1 MNNLNLLL
9 NLPIAHRG
17 LHNDLIPE
25 NTIHAIDS
33 AFNNNFNCEID
44 VRLTKDKKVILFH
57 DDSLL
62 RLCGIDR
69 FVNDLTYEEIKNYEI
84 SKSSETIPLLTDV
97 LKIIPNNKILLI
109 ELKNMNLP
117 GTLEELVLEEIRNYH
132 DRVCLQSFS
141 PFTTTWFKRKTR
153 NIPVGFITSDFQD
166 EEINVFT
173 KFFLTRKLLVKY
185 IKPDFL
191 SVDININPKKISFF
205 KKLDLPILTWTID
218 SFEMLNKSKDFSNNI
233 IFEKMNPFSY
243 DT

>member
-33 AFNNNFNCEID
+33 AFKNNFNCEID
-44 VRLTKDKKVILFH
+44 VRLTKDNKVIVFH

-117 GTLEELVLEEIRNYH
+117 GTLEELVLE
-132 DRVCLQSFS
+132 
-141 PFTTTWFKRKTR
+141 
-153 NIPVGFITSDFQD
+153 
-166 EEINVFT
+166 
-173 KFFLTRKLLVKY
+173 
-185 IKPDFL
+185 
-191 SVDININPKKISFF
+191 
-205 KKLDLPILTWTID
+205 
-218 SFEMLNKSKDFSNNI
+218 
-233 IFEKMNPFSY
+233 
-243 DT
+243 